1 MRVIIS
7 DLADRDLEE
16 IGDYIAADNPD
27 RARSFVR
34 ELRARCEA
42 LSETPRAYPL
52 REEFGGDVRLLV
64 HRRYL
69 ILYRVLADIVYVERV
84 WHGARKVIP
93 LLGPP
98 DES

>member
-1 MRVIIS
+1 MRVVIS
-7 DLADRDLEE
+7 GLAERDLEE

-27 RARSFVR
+27 RARSFVC
-34 ELRARCEA
+34 ELRARCAA
-42 LSETPRAYPL
+42 LSEAPRAYPL
-52 REEFGGDVRLLV
+52 REEFGKDVRLLV

-69 ILYRVLADIVYVERV
+69 ILYRVLSDTVYVERV

-98 DES
+98 YER